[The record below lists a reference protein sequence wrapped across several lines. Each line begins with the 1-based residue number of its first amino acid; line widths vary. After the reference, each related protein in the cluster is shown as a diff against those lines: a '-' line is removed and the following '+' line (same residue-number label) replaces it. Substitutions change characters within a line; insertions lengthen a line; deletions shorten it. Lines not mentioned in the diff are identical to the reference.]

1 MRLWSI
7 HPKYLD
13 SRGLVALWRESLL
26 AQKVLLG
33 QTTGYRQHPQLAR
46 FKATSDP
53 MASIATYLWGVFTE
67 AADRGYNFDERKIS
81 NPKGRQRIN
90 VAKGQ
95 LIYERRHLLRKLKLR
110 DIKYY
115 KSLMAVAEPDTHPMF
130 KAVSGDVE
138 SWEVI
143 S

>member
-53 MASIATYLWGVFTE
+53 MASIATYLWGVFAE